1 MQYNEQVTI
10 SVNNTEYSL
19 RANVDTE
26 ILQLAV
32 KELNDRIE
40 RYKNRANKDELRA
53 AVMAAL
59 SLATEHYYSV
69 ERIKTLESEIALCKE
84 SSETLLKRVSDTLDK
99 CQD

>member
-19 RANVDTE
+19 RANVDKE
-26 ILQLAV
+26 ILQIAV

-53 AVMAAL
+53 AIMAAL

-69 ERIKTLESEIALCKE
+69 QQVKHLENELQRCKE
-84 SSETLLKRVSDTLDK
+84 SAEKLLESVNNTLKNS
-99 CQD
+99 

>member
-19 RANVDTE
+19 RANVDNE
-26 ILQLAV
+26 ILQIAV

-53 AVMAAL
+53 AIMAAL

-69 ERIKTLESEIALCKE
+69 QKVKNLESEIELCKE
-84 SSETLLKRVSDTLDK
+84 SAEKLLKGISKTLEE
-99 CQD
+99 Q